1 MTNYNKLF
9 KGGAWL
15 QGITV
20 VLGGRWQ
27 PNDIFEKLRD
37 DSRVNFVFTLISP
50 QKKKELDESQVD
62 DKPQITPFI
71 FTSLIQLMST
81 YSLKEAETFTEET
94 QKLAQKE
101 NLEKI
106 MGDINAKKTQLSTL
120 GNKVIY
126 DETLSVIFSKSMTN
140 KIIDALCNNK
150 VEKRNGK
157 IGVISA
163 GMSEVDIVTLGY
175 IYLTVL
181 GYDAYPRVDLGVDNL
196 RKTKTILA
204 KINEFDIIIA
214 TAGME
219 AVLPIILGSITYK
232 PIVAVPSSV
241 SFGYGSEGYAG
252 IQSIMNSSAPGI
264 GIFNIGNIYGAC
276 AFSSC
281 VCEYL
286 TKRKQVKSVLG
297 SPNTSVNTNR
307 RSNIPG
313 KVSRTNTTRVLAN
326 ANNKQTL
333 KARNNTTDKSKSLEK
348 YKYLFNPNYTKTI
361 DISGRQET
369 IITEYSDIDIS
380 NAIRHSFKLIRSYNK
395 TIEMVRNEVTAF
407 QKLVFV
413 NNINDKLDISTL
425 GLREIYSDNKQ
436 SIHTNID
443 SRAIMAR
450 SECFDIKSKVLIIC
464 GGLSDVN
471 YANELSAYLSLSGV
485 NPDIIPSLNMNLPV
499 LYPVELIKVFKNYEI
514 FIIIA
519 GGSGT
524 ISNIVGGF
532 IGNKIVIAVPTHGDI
547 NTFTSMLN
555 NCVGGIAVISPNNI
569 YSAACLCLS
578 ILFKS

>member
-1 MTNYNKLF
+1 MTNYL

-15 QGITV
+15 PGITV

-37 DSRVNFVFTLISP
+37 DGRVNFVFTLITP
-50 QKKKELDESQVD
+50 QKRNELAESQVEN
-62 DKPQITPFI
+62 KPIIDTFI

-81 YSLKEAETFTEET
+81 YSLKEAETCTD
-94 QKLAQKE
+94 QKQIDVKE
-101 NLEKI
+101 ANLKKI
-106 MGDINAKKTQLSTL
+106 MDDINAKKTQLINL
-120 GNKVIY
+120 RDKVIY

-140 KIIDALCNNK
+140 KIIDALCDNK
-150 VEKRNGK
+150 VVQKRNGK

-204 KINEFDIIIA
+204 KINKFDIIIA

-286 TKRKQVKSVLG
+286 TERKTITTVLG
-297 SPNTSVNTNR
+297 SNNTTTNTNIR
-307 RSNIPG
+307 LNVPR
-313 KVSRTNTTRVLAN
+313 KLSRTNTTRVVTN

-333 KARNNTTDKSKSLEK
+333 KANNNTTDKSLQI
-348 YKYLFNPNYTKTI
+348 YKDLFNPNYTKTI
-361 DISGRQET
+361 NINDTKQSIIS
-369 IITEYSDIDIS
+369 EYSDIDIS

-395 TIEMVRNEVTAF
+395 TVEMVSDEVTAF
-407 QKLVFV
+407 KKLVFV
-413 NNINDKLDISTL
+413 NNINDKLNTSTL
-425 GLREIYSDNKQ
+425 GLTEIYSDNKQ

-443 SRAIMAR
+443 SSAIKAR

-471 YANELSAYLSLSGV
+471 YAKELSAYLSLSGV
-485 NPDIIPSLNMNLPV
+485 KPDIIPSLNMNLPV
-499 LYPVELIKVFKNYEI
+499 LYPGELNKVFNNYKI

-532 IGNKIVIAVPTHGDI
+532 IGNKIVIAIPTHDDI

>member
-20 VLGGRWQ
+20 VLGGRWK
-27 PNDIFEKLRD
+27 PNNIFEKLRD
-37 DSRVNFVFTLISP
+37 DSGVNFVFTLISP
-50 QKKKELDESQVD
+50 QKYKELAESQVEN
-62 DKPQITPFI
+62 KPTIDTFI

-81 YSLKEAETFTEET
+81 YSLKEAETFTEQ
-94 QKLAQKE
+94 QKMNDKDA
-101 NLEKI
+101 NLKKI
-106 MGDINAKKTQLSTL
+106 MDDINAKKTQLNNL
-120 GNKVIY
+120 RDKVIY

-150 VEKRNGK
+150 VVLKRNGK

-286 TKRKQVKSVLG
+286 TKRNTPVPG
-297 SPNTSVNTNR
+297 SNNKPANTNR
-307 RSNIPG
+307 RLNVPK
-313 KVSRTNTTRVLAN
+313 KVSITNTTRVLAN

-333 KARNNTTDKSKSLEK
+333 KANNNTTGKSLQI
-348 YKYLFNPNYTKTI
+348 YKDLFNPNYTKTI
-361 DISGRQET
+361 NINNTKQE
-369 IITEYSDIDIS
+369 IINEYSDIDIS
-380 NAIRHSFKLIRSYNK
+380 NAIRHNFKLVRSYNK
-395 TIEMVRNEVTAF
+395 TVDMVKDEVTAF
-407 QKLVFV
+407 KKLVFV
-413 NNINDKLDISTL
+413 NNINDKLNTSTL
-425 GLREIYSDNKQ
+425 GLIEIYSDNKQ

-443 SRAIMAR
+443 SSAIKAR

-464 GGLSDVN
+464 GGLSDMN
-471 YANELSAYLSLSGV
+471 YAKELSAYLSLSGV
-485 NPDIIPSLNMNLPV
+485 KPDIIPSLNMNLPV
-499 LYPVELIKVFKNYEI
+499 LYPGKLNEVFKNYEI

-532 IGNKIVIAVPTHGDI
+532 IGNKIVIAIPTHDDI